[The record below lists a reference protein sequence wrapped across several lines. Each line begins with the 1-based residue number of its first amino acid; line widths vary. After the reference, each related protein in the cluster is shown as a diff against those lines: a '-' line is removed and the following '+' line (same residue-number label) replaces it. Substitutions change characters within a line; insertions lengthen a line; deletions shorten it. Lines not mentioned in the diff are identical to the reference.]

1 MRGSEE
7 YWDGDI
13 AGRRVS
19 KAQVQAYCAHGEDK
33 PRFVVGLGCGD
44 WDAKLKLSQKVRGIL

>member
-19 KAQVQAYCAHGEDK
+19 KAPHGEDK

-44 WDAKLKLSQKVRGIL
+44 WDAKLKLSQEVRGIL